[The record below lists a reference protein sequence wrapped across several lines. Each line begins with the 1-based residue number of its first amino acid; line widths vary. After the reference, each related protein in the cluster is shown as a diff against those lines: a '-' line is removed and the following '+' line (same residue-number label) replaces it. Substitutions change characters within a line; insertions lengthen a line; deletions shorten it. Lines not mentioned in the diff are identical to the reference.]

1 MYPHERALVQK
12 YNEHLAIVGVNS
24 DRGRARLKEAMA
36 REKITWSSFYDGGGT
51 GGPIA
56 SRWGVSGWPRLF
68 LLDTKG
74 TIRHKGLRG
83 EKLENAIREL
93 LLEMDVELPPDP
105 QKKES

>member
-1 MYPHERALVQK
+1 MYPHERSLVQK
-12 YNEHLAIVGVNS
+12 YNEHFAIVGVNS
-24 DRGRARLKEAMA
+24 DRGRDRLKEAMA
-36 REKITWSSFYDGGGT
+36 REKITWSSCYDGGGT

-56 SRWGVSGWPRLF
+56 SRWGVSGWPTLF